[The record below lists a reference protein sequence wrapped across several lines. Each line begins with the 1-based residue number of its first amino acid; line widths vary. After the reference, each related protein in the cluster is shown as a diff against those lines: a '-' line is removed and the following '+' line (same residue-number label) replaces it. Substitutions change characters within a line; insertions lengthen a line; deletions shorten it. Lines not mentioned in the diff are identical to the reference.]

1 LQAFTTVSGG
11 LVLFFLMFYSGGV
24 AKSSQLVIIPPS
36 TIRSTLTDREQSSVP
51 AVLAGMM
58 RTDGW
63 LERDATGVG

>member
-1 LQAFTTVSGG
+1 MFTAATGC
-11 LVLFFLMFYSGGV
+11 LVLFFLLFYTSGV

-36 TIRSTLTDREQSSVP
+36 TIWSTLTDREQSSVP

>member
-1 LQAFTTVSGG
+1 
-11 LVLFFLMFYSGGV
+11 MFYSGGV
-24 AKSSQLVIIPPS
+24 AKSVQLVIIPPS